1 VVPAALLAKGLALG
15 FSASASPGP
24 FQALLLERA
33 ARLGPRRAL
42 HLALVPLASDPPVI
56 AACLLA
62 LAGLP
67 GGLLRLLSL
76 AGGAFLVWLGGSALR
91 DLWRE
96 EREEEAT
103 GGPAAPADS
112 PRARSG
118 GFWSAVVVNLLN
130 PNAWIF
136 WSLVGGPILAGAL
149 RQGGPSPLAFLGGFY
164 LALSA
169 TNAVTVLVFGAV
181 GSLGPRAA
189 RALGGL
195 SAVAFLAMGLAQL
208 WQAAAPY

>member
-1 VVPAALLAKGLALG
+1 VVPAALLAQGLTLG

-24 FQALLLERA
+24 FQALLLARA

-67 GGLLRLLSL
+67 GGLLRLLSV

-91 DLWRE
+91 ALWGSRHDPE
-96 EREEEAT
+96 TA
-103 GGPAAPADS
+103 GGPAATPA
-112 PRARSG
+112 AG
-118 GFWSAVVVNLLN
+118 GFWSAVLVNLLN

-149 RQGGPSPLAFLGGFY
+149 RQAAPHPLAFLGGFY
-164 LALSA
+164 LALTA
-169 TNAVTVLVFGAV
+169 TNAATVLVFGAV
-181 GSLGPRAA
+181 GRLGPRAA
-189 RALGGL
+189 RTLGGL
-195 SAVAFLAMGLAQL
+195 SALAFLVLGLMQL
-208 WQAAAPY
+208 WQGAAPA

>member
-1 VVPAALLAKGLALG
+1 MPAVLLAKGLALG

-56 AACLLA
+56 VACLLA

-76 AGGAFLVWLGGSALR
+76 AGGAFLVFLGGSALR
-91 DLWRE
+91 DLWRGRYGAAGE
-96 EREEEAT
+96 PAGT
-103 GGPAAPADS
+103 GAGEPDGA
-112 PRARSG
+112 RAG
-118 GFWSAVVVNLLN
+118 GFWRAVLVNLLN

-149 RQGGPSPLAFLGGFY
+149 RQAAPHPLAFLGGFY
-164 LALSA
+164 LALTA
-169 TNAVTVLVFGAV
+169 TNAATVLVFGAV
-181 GSLGPRAA
+181 GRLGPRAA
-189 RALGGL
+189 RTLGGL
-195 SAVAFLAMGLAQL
+195 SALAFLALGLAQL
-208 WQAAAPY
+208 WQGAAPP

>member
-1 VVPAALLAKGLALG
+1 MPAVLLAKGLALG

-24 FQALLLERA
+24 FQALLLERS

-76 AGGAFLVWLGGSALR
+76 VGGAFLVYLGGAALR
-91 DLWRE
+91 DLWRGRAGAGWAE
-96 EREEEAT
+96 GPGAAD
-103 GGPAAPADS
+103 GPASAPA
-112 PRARSG
+112 A
-118 GFWSAVVVNLLN
+118 GFWRAVVVNLLN
-130 PNAWIF
+130 PNAWVF

-149 RQGGPSPLAFLGGFY
+149 RQAAPHPLAFLGGFY
-164 LALSA
+164 LALTA
-169 TNAVTVLVFGAV
+169 TNAATVLVFGAV
-181 GSLGPRAA
+181 GRLGPRAA

-195 SAVAFLAMGLAQL
+195 SALAFLALGLMQL
-208 WQAAAPY
+208 WQGAAPA